1 MSLLWMDYEAEF
13 QNLVEAAFHHE
24 EGKNQ
29 AYFSALTE
37 RVRKIIHRDTKYN
50 VDFLY
55 TSYMLDDDK
64 VMRDYA
70 AWLYELMDSVLKGR
84 TRQETAVYV
93 KNHLDCI
100 REVIPRTIGEEKQER
115 LIQLLS
121 IAKDAVDQA
130 AQQETEKMQKVS
142 RYESEVEQYLESLL
156 RKNTRKTLYLIQKFI
171 ESGIPTIDIYTE
183 ILAETMHRI
192 GELWHTAKITVD
204 TEHYCTSVTQVA
216 MAQMYPALFSTKRK
230 DRKLLCACPGTELHE
245 MGARMVADL
254 FEYDGWDTVY
264 LGAAVPQDAML
275 ESIRSEQPD
284 LIALSVTMPQHL
296 LACQELIGVIRSEF
310 PDVKIAVGGNAFRST
325 HGIWKKWPVDI
336 YTEDGRELLKRANS
350 EISGRK

>member
-1 MSLLWMDYEAEF
+1 M
-13 QNLVEAAFHHE
+13 
-24 EGKNQ
+24 
-29 AYFSALTE
+29 
-37 RVRKIIHRDTKYN
+37 
-50 VDFLY
+50 
-55 TSYMLDDDK
+55 
-64 VMRDYA
+64 
-70 AWLYELMDSVLKGR
+70 
-84 TRQETAVYV
+84 

-100 REVIPRTIGEEKQER
+100 RKVVPETICEDKQEK
-115 LIQLLS
+115 LLKLLEG
-121 IAKDAVDQA
+121 AKEAVDEA
-130 AQQETEKMQKVS
+130 ARQEVDKIQQGPH
-142 RYESEVEQYLESLL
+142 YEAEVEQYLESLL
-156 RKNTRKTLYLIQKFI
+156 RKNMRKTLYLIQKFI
-171 ESGIPTIDIYTE
+171 ESGIPTVDIYTE
-183 ILAETMHRI
+183 ILAESMHRV

-230 DRKLLCACPGTELHE
+230 GRKMLCACPGTELHE

-264 LGAAVPQDAML
+264 LGAAVPQDAIL

-296 LACQELIGVIRSEF
+296 MTCQELVEVIRSEF
-310 PDVKIAVGGNAFRST
+310 PDAKIAVGGNAFQGT
-325 HGIWKKWPVDI
+325 HGIWKKWPIDI